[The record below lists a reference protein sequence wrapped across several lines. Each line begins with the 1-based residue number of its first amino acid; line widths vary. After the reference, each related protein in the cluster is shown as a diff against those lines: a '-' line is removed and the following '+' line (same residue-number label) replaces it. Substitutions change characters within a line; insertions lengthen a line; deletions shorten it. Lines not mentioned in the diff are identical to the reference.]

1 MHDLWCIYRQLAAEI
16 FVLVS
21 ESLPPEVELLHA
33 PHPRPV
39 TDLALACRGN
49 AGVVCF
55 LQPLGFGG
63 GLTGRDIA
71 TAGGGAGAAF
81 YPYREA
87 RRELS
92 CLAAAISAPYA
103 LHDTA

>member
-1 MHDLWCIYRQLAAEI
+1 LAAEI

-21 ESLPPEVELLHA
+21 ESLPPEVEVLHA

-63 GLTGRDIA
+63 GITGRNIT
-71 TAGGGAGAAF
+71 TAGDGAGAAF

-87 RRELS
+87 RREFS
-92 CLAAAISAPYA
+92 RLAAAISVSYA
-103 LHDTA
+103 LYDTA